1 MTAIQLPTTHW
12 VAGYVDPK
20 NPVDGGS
27 VALLDANGNPVP
39 EMAQFIV
46 TANNNETDPYV
57 MWVYCAAWWPSA
69 VGLTD
74 ANAYKNPAQTIEQ
87 AMAAYNARSKNID
100 AKWLQY
106 IAHAQMYFTGDTPFR
121 PGSPWA
127 HVDTLQSALRQWG
140 IDAAS
145 PGYLDAIVNAGPLI
159 VLGAAAAGAAGM
171 FDSFSATGAGA
182 GAYIEPGSILSDTG
196 AAGVTSASTVAN
208 IGAET
213 ATLPATVTSASTV
226 LPTLST
232 ASPLASTASLLKQ
245 FAGLYSL
252 VSASSSPQRTYVRN
266 PGVPAV
272 TNHAAL
278 NDHLNQVIGASPTI
292 RTATNAPIDN
302 QTASWQGS
310 AKILIPLAL
319 AALAFLR

>member
-1 MTAIQLPTTHW
+1 MSAIQLPATRW
-12 VAGYVDPK
+12 VSGYVNPK
-20 NPVDGGS
+20 NPDGGGS
-27 VALLDANGNPVP
+27 VTLLDMAGNPLP
-39 EMAQFIV
+39 EMAPFIINV
-46 TANNNETDPYV
+46 NKTETDPYV
-57 MWVYCAAWWPSA
+57 VWVYCAAWWPSA
-69 VGLTD
+69 VGLSD
-74 ANAYKNPAQTIEQ
+74 ATAYKNPAQTIDQ

-121 PGSPWA
+121 PGSAWA

-145 PGYLDAIVNAGPLI
+145 PKYLDTIVDAGPLI
-159 VLGAAAAGAAGM
+159 VLGAAAAGAAGW

-182 GAYIEPGSILSDTG
+182 GTYIEPGSILSDTG

-252 VSASSSPQRTYVRN
+252 ASASSSPQRTYVRN

-272 TNHAAL
+272 TNHASL
-278 NDHLNQVIGASPTI
+278 NDHLNQVVGATS
-292 RTATNAPIDN
+292 APIDN
-302 QTASWQGS
+302 QDASWQGS
-310 AKILIPLAL
+310 AKFLIPLAL